1 MKVAFTTHAVTRL
14 RQIHNYISDDSP
26 ENADRLV
33 ARIIRRAE
41 SLAEQPLRGRAVPE
55 FDRDD
60 IREVRERPYRIIYRV
75 GADEMKILS
84 VMHERRLLP
93 ADLSGLR

>member
-1 MKVAFTTHAVTRL
+1 MRIAFTTHAVTLL
-14 RQIHNYISDDSP
+14 RQIHDYISDDSP

-33 ARIIRRAE
+33 ARIIQRAE

-55 FDRDD
+55 YDRDD
-60 IREVRERPYRIIYRV
+60 VREVRERPYRIIYRV
-75 GADEMKILS
+75 SVDEIQILS